1 MYKRQVWGCGVECH
15 RPVVTE
21 SRWWPETTQGGVGS
35 KIIAVTVA
43 VEVRGRVS
51 SSGRDRRDD
60 ALEGRNVVGGNR
72 INTPV
77 FPCAVISTRHG
88 RNRCEREDS

>member
-1 MYKRQVWGCGVECH
+1 M
-15 RPVVTE
+15 
-21 SRWWPETTQGGVGS
+21 
-35 KIIAVTVA
+35 
-43 VEVRGRVS
+43 S
-51 SSGRDRRDD
+51 SSGRDRKQMVARDDAGWGRKQNYSRYRCGGGAGCGVGCRRPVVTEGDD